1 TGRRHLGGRDDA
13 AGVSRPGFGS
23 RSPAVDFRL
32 PMWNRII
39 ILAVGLLALLP
50 AAGAAQYRAPEPVGW
65 VNDFAN
71 VIPPDREAAIERAI
85 LEVRSKSGGEI
96 VVVTLPSLEGRTRDE
111 VALEIGR
118 QWGVGRRGDPGD
130 PARNTGI
137 VVLVVPKETA
147 PDGRGQLKIETGIGT
162 TRFITAAE
170 AGRVADNYMI
180 PYFREGDYGM
190 GIYAG
195 VMALAA
201 MYAEEF
207 GFELTGE
214 VPTPPRRD
222 E

>member
-1 TGRRHLGGRDDA
+1 
-13 AGVSRPGFGS
+13 
-23 RSPAVDFRL
+23 
-32 PMWNRII
+32 
-39 ILAVGLLALLP
+39 
-50 AAGAAQYRAPEPVGW
+50 
-65 VNDFAN
+65 
-71 VIPPDREAAIERAI
+71 
-85 LEVRSKSGGEI
+85 

-147 PDGRGQLKIETGIGT
+147 PDGRGQLKIETGTGT

-170 AGRVADNYMI
+170 AGRVADAYMI

-214 VPTPPRRD
+214 VPAPRGRGQ
-222 E
+222 EGSPIMAFVLAAFVIYMILRAFTGGPRGG